1 MEQIRK
7 TIKDHK
13 PTIGDSTLRTYVSML
28 NSFYYKHHKK
38 EEAMKL
44 AWFSDQSKIIDLL
57 KDSNINSRKTM
68 LAALI
73 ALEKNNELYKK
84 AMMKDIDSKK
94 AETETQTKSETQQEN
109 WMDYGDII
117 KKVDAELAKCMPLLE
132 SKAGELDTAEMSKLT
147 LLVVLCLTTGKYIP
161 PRRNMDYNVM
171 KYKNYNEKEDN
182 YVIINHHKQIYNL
195 VFNKYKTDKTYHKQ
209 EIEIPVP
216 LRAILMDF
224 IRHKDDSEGD
234 YLLTKRNGSNF
245 QNNDIG
251 KLLETFFKK
260 KIGTSMLRHI
270 YLSNLYKDVP
280 ALEQMNKTAAEMG
293 HSTNMALQYV
303 KK

>member
-1 MEQIRK
+1 MELIRK
-7 TIKDHK
+7 TIKDNK
-13 PTIGDSTLRTYVSML
+13 PTIGDSTLRTYSSML
-28 NSFYYKHHKK
+28 NSFYYKHHDKDS
-38 EEAMKL
+38 AMKL
-44 AWFSDQSKIIDLL
+44 AWFADQTKIIDLL
-57 KDSNINSRKTM
+57 KDTNMNSRKTM

-73 ALEKNNELYKK
+73 ALEKNNDLYKK
-84 AMMKDIDSKK
+84 SMMKDIVSKK
-94 AETETQTKSETQQEN
+94 AETETQVKSETQQEN
-109 WMDYGDII
+109 WMDYPEII
-117 KKVDAELAKCMPLLE
+117 KKVDGELAKCMPLLE
-132 SKAGELDTAEMSKLT
+132 SKVGEIDAGEMSKLT
-147 LLVVLCLTTGKYIP
+147 LLVILCLTTGKYIP
-161 PRRNMDYNVM
+161 PRRNLDYNLM

-182 YVIINHHKQIYNL
+182 YVVINHHKQIYKF

-209 EIEIPVP
+209 EIEIPVA
-216 LRAILMDF
+216 LRPILMDY
-224 IRHKDDSEGD
+224 IRHKDDSGSD
-234 YLLTKRNGSNF
+234 YLLSKRNGNSF